1 MAGKRLRVEGQKRTE
16 VEYRQMLRLCEME
29 NQELKNSLRYV
40 EIQLAKT
47 KEAKRDLN
55 DKYENAQA
63 EIEKCHENIS
73 RQANINTAQTK
84 QIEEMGMQLDGV
96 ANTQKEIHESTKLQI
111 QQYQNEID
119 KREMEINRIKKILE
133 ERDNENMHLTT

>member
-1 MAGKRLRVEGQKRTE
+1 
-16 VEYRQMLRLCEME
+16 
-29 NQELKNSLRYV
+29 
-40 EIQLAKT
+40 
-47 KEAKRDLN
+47 
-55 DKYENAQA
+55 
-63 EIEKCHENIS
+63 
-73 RQANINTAQTK
+73 
-84 QIEEMGMQLDGV
+84 MGMQLDGV